1 VKEAVSCPAVCDQEG
16 SSDISEKTVKKPKE
30 NILLYS

>member
-16 SSDISEKTVKKPKE
+16 SSDISEKTVKKTK
-30 NILLYS
+30 